1 MSAAMKRTLATT
13 ASAVVLLGWGWAA
26 PAQADDGADGADG
39 VERIAGQIERAAP
52 DAGQDMLTARTEAGG
67 RGLAARGAGTAIDL
81 PDNSRDTLTLARP
94 GKDRA
99 PLAVGM
105 PEGAAQRP
113 AQLAADGTVA
123 YPDALPHTDLAVQPM
138 ERSARVQTVLKS
150 AAAPTEFTYPVE
162 VPDGGR
168 LTKGKDGSV
177 AVLDARGAPVGAIEA
192 PWAKDAD
199 GRAVPTTYR
208 IEGEKLI
215 QTVRH
220 QGAAH
225 PVVADPWMGQDLIQ
239 DAKWVWVHAVQKYT
253 LQITPTNFMKGQP
266 SDYFIAQ
273 AAWEELLAKYQ
284 QPLGIHRNH
293 GGLWDQFLCHHQ
305 FALFAGNTWNIED
318 WRPDISYPG
327 TIWAQCNPE

>member
-1 MSAAMKRTLATT
+1 MKRALATT
-13 ASAVVLLGWGWAA
+13 ASAAVLLGWAGTA
-26 PAQADDGADGADG
+26 PAQADGGDTDG
-39 VERIAGQIERAAP
+39 VERIAERIERVAP
-52 DAGQDMLTARTEAGG
+52 EAGQDLLGARTEAG
-67 RGLAARGAGTAIDL
+67 RGLAARGDGLNIDL
-81 PDNSRDTLTLARP
+81 PDHSRGTLTLARP
-94 GKDRA
+94 GTGGAK
-99 PLAVGM
+99 LALGM
-105 PEGAAQRP
+105 PQEAEQRP
-113 AQLAADGTVA
+113 AQVADDGTVA

-150 AAAPTEFTYPVE
+150 AGAPEEFTFPVD

-168 LTKGKDGSV
+168 LAPGKDGSV
-177 AVLDARGAPVGAIEA
+177 AVLDARGKPVGGIEA

-199 GRAVPTTYR
+199 GKAVPTEYR
-208 IEGEKLI
+208 VEGDRLI

-220 QGAAH
+220 RGAAY

-239 DAKWVWVHAVQKYT
+239 DAKLVWVHAVQKFT
-253 LQITPTNFMKGQP
+253 LQITPTNFMRAQQ

-305 FALFAGNTWNIED
+305 FAAFAGNTWNIED

-327 TIWAQCNPE
+327 TILAQCNPE